1 MPVFHTKTIESILE
15 PVAVQV
21 SKLVILHE
29 EAEDGNAM
37 PDLCRPIQVVKLA
50 VDNLV
55 KVGYE
60 TINFSDDQILKQDM
74 PPALRRVEES
84 SILLLQASDM
94 LRADPYSAPARKK
107 LIEGSRGILQGTSAL
122 LLAFDESEV
131 RKIIRVCKNVL
142 EYLAI
147 TEVVDR
153 MEDLVTYVKNLSP
166 VLTRMTKEV
175 DTREKEL
182 THQVHREMLIRS
194 LEQVKNLTPVLISG
208 IKIYIT
214 AKQTNQGVQD
224 AQTNRDY
231 VVRKMSDEIHE
242 IIRVLQLTT
251 YDEEEWDADDIAVMK
266 KAQSAI
272 EQKMKLAHDWLADPS
287 ALVGS
292 SGMVIDNRV
301 LSGDKSLRQIL
312 EDARRIADCCTNQ
325 DDRDRILKSVSNLES
340 MSQALSELRAQGKGN
355 SPQAMS
361 LAREM
366 QQKLKELQNLTG
378 TSIANTERSGIRKP
392 APTVEG
398 KVDQAQRWL
407 TNPGLDDRGLGEQ
420 ATRMVVADGRRV
432 AEGCS
437 GPLRS
442 DLLRLCDETEI
453 LTNQLADLIA
463 KGQGNSPQ
471 AKAIARHL
479 SEKLLQLKGKIE
491 EALVNQVAEDFI
503 DITTPLKQLTEAASV
518 PLGTPGREA
527 NFDDKRRNFEAHSA
541 KLADTA
547 TMVATAGGCRNKK
560 TVEEIFKSSKQVND
574 LTPQI
579 TTAAKIVFSNP
590 ENQAA
595 VEHFELLKKQW
606 SDNMERLRGLVDE
619 AVDSTALV
627 KAEEEGI
634 LRDTE
639 RVEDGIRTRDSP
651 KIVTNASNIARR
663 ANRVLQVA
671 QQEAD
676 NSEDPNFVDNVNRAS
691 EQLRS
696 TITPMVQCAKVVSM
710 NPQDPGAANNWRKTN
725 SGLIDAVGEV
735 RKAVDTTPDCRR
747 AEEMF
752 PPPPDLSELQISEP
766 CFVAPPRYAPPPPA
780 VPPPP
785 AQEFPQRRVV
795 QQAAPRAA
803 VRDQP
808 DGPDPIVY
816 NSPHSTLRF
825 YPSPDAVSEWEARK
839 STSKTSATKP
849 KHQVHYKS
857 FMIGSPKVEH
867 IRSKNSARTNPSPSS
882 DNEQVQLTNFAVMPL
897 SPENVARSL
906 ANLSWSAKEKSDLPN
921 HSDGLPIPIYHEQAG
936 FQSNGFFQG
945 FDMPVFDMPDMNNLM
960 TNLTQ
965 SEHRVATISQPNVVA
980 DWSQSFSDFSNNASF
995 SSSQMQSSHS
1005 YSANSFATDFG
1016 QNGYFKGSNGLTERI
1031 VPIEIEKNE
1040 NELQEVSDVIKK
1052 YTKVS
1057 VVNPKTVSKKETK
1070 KEYSELTVTPAV
1082 TDVMKKYTKVS
1093 VVKPKTV
1100 TEEFSSVS
1108 ATPPVT
1114 TNVTKKYAKVS
1125 VIPPVKNVLDLAVK
1139 ETVNLA
1145 TKPASKRSRFT
1156 SYSYLKFDQPKQKA
1170 KRISFSPKHYS
1181 QKSFRINSPK
1191 TTGSQTVSASVAYSG
1206 NCGARRRDRR
1216 SLLVK
1221 PLCEKYE
1228 MMIGS
1233 SGASSDEE
1241 SGQIFKERSNTKI
1254 YHPMCGSYKSIKLS
1268 PVPSGTKCKTS
1279 GRSSIFIVPKYLR
1292 SRSQQKTQFVV
1303 PALRSSLSSS
1313 NTRRAPMKK
1322 QQPPVPQRSA
1332 PPPVPAPPIP
1342 PPPAWAAYSQD
1353 GPPRP
1358 PLPSDTMPPR
1368 PPPPETDDEE
1378 DFPVPQENQPIM
1390 MAAHMLHEEAKQ
1402 WSSKDN
1408 EIIGAAKRMA
1418 FLMVRLSQLVRG
1430 EGGTKKDLISTAKS
1444 IAEASEEVTRL
1455 AKKLA
1460 AECTDK
1466 KMRTNLLQVCE
1477 RIPTIGTQLKI
1488 LSTVKATM
1496 LGAQGSEEDQ
1506 EATEMLVGNAQNLM
1520 QAVKE
1525 TVRAAEAASIKIRVD
1540 SGYTIRWLRKRPW
1553 YT

>member
-15 PVAVQV
+15 PVAQQV

-37 PDLCRPIQVVKLA
+37 PDLARPIQVVKLA

-55 KVGYE
+55 KVGYD
-60 TINFSDDQILKQDM
+60 TINSSDDQILKQDM

-84 SILLLQASDM
+84 SILLLQASEM
-94 LRADPYSAPARKK
+94 LRSDPYSAPARKK

-175 DTREKEL
+175 DAREKEL

-208 IKIYIT
+208 IKIFIT
-214 AKQTNQGVQD
+214 AKQTNQGIPD
-224 AQTNRDY
+224 SQTNRDY

-251 YDEEEWDADDIAVMK
+251 YDEEEWDADDLAVMK

-292 SGMVIDNRV
+292 SG
-301 LSGDKSLRQIL
+301 DKSLRQIL
-312 EDARRIADCCTNQ
+312 EDAKRIADCCTNPE
-325 DDRDRILKSVSNLES
+325 DRDRILKSVSNLES
-340 MSQALSELRAQGKGN
+340 MSQALNELRQQGKGN

-366 QQKLKELQNLTG
+366 QQQLKELQNLTG
-378 TSIANTERSGIRKP
+378 AGIMNTERSGIRKP

-407 TNPGLDDRGLGEQ
+407 NNPAMDDRGLGEQ
-420 ATRMVVADGRRV
+420 ATRMVVADGRRI
-432 AEGCS
+432 AAGCS

-479 SEKLLQLKGKIE
+479 SEKLHNLKTKIQ

-503 DITTPLKQLTEAASV
+503 DITTPLKQLTEASMV
-518 PLGTPGREA
+518 PLGTAGREA
-527 NFDDKRRNFEAHSA
+527 NFEDKKHNFEGHAR

-547 TMVATAGGCRNKK
+547 NMVATAGGCRNKK
-560 TVEEIFKSSKQVND
+560 TVEEIFKASKQAND
-574 LTPQI
+574 LTPQVM
-579 TTAAKIVFSNP
+579 TAAKIVFNNP
-590 ENQAA
+590 DNQAA

-606 SDNMERLRGLVDE
+606 SDNMERMRNLVDE
-619 AVDSTALV
+619 AVDSTALI

-634 LRDTE
+634 LRDTD
-639 RVEDGIRTRDSP
+639 RVEDGIRTVDSP

-671 QQEAD
+671 QQEAE
-676 NSEDPNFVDNVNRAS
+676 NSEDPKFVDNVNRAS

-710 NPQDPGAANNWRKTN
+710 QPQDPGAANNWRSTN
-725 SGLIDAVGEV
+725 QGLIKAVGEV
-735 RKAVDTTPDCRR
+735 RKAVDVTPEGFR

-752 PPPPDLSELQISEP
+752 PPPPDLSQLHISEP
-766 CFVAPPRYAPPPPA
+766 TFTAPPPRR
-780 VPPPP
+780 PPPP
-785 AQEFPQRRVV
+785 QLAPSQEFSDIFGLGSPKASVDR
-795 QQAAPRAA
+795 
-803 VRDQP
+803 P
-808 DGPDPIVY
+808 DGSSPIVY
-816 NSPHSTLRF
+816 NSPHSTIRF
-825 YPSPDAVSEWEARK
+825 YPSS
-839 STSKTSATKP
+839 
-849 KHQVHYKS
+849 
-857 FMIGSPKVEH
+857 
-867 IRSKNSARTNPSPSS
+867 
-882 DNEQVQLTNFAVMPL
+882 
-897 SPENVARSL
+897 
-906 ANLSWSAKEKSDLPN
+906 
-921 HSDGLPIPIYHEQAG
+921 
-936 FQSNGFFQG
+936 
-945 FDMPVFDMPDMNNLM
+945 
-960 TNLTQ
+960 
-965 SEHRVATISQPNVVA
+965 
-980 DWSQSFSDFSNNASF
+980 
-995 SSSQMQSSHS
+995 
-1005 YSANSFATDFG
+1005 
-1016 QNGYFKGSNGLTERI
+1016 
-1031 VPIEIEKNE
+1031 
-1040 NELQEVSDVIKK
+1040 
-1052 YTKVS
+1052 
-1057 VVNPKTVSKKETK
+1057 
-1070 KEYSELTVTPAV
+1070 
-1082 TDVMKKYTKVS
+1082 
-1093 VVKPKTV
+1093 
-1100 TEEFSSVS
+1100 
-1108 ATPPVT
+1108 
-1114 TNVTKKYAKVS
+1114 
-1125 VIPPVKNVLDLAVK
+1125 
-1139 ETVNLA
+1139 
-1145 TKPASKRSRFT
+1145 
-1156 SYSYLKFDQPKQKA
+1156 
-1170 KRISFSPKHYS
+1170 
-1181 QKSFRINSPK
+1181 
-1191 TTGSQTVSASVAYSG
+1191 
-1206 NCGARRRDRR
+1206 
-1216 SLLVK
+1216 
-1221 PLCEKYE
+1221 
-1228 MMIGS
+1228 
-1233 SGASSDEE
+1233 
-1241 SGQIFKERSNTKI
+1241 
-1254 YHPMCGSYKSIKLS
+1254 
-1268 PVPSGTKCKTS
+1268 
-1279 GRSSIFIVPKYLR
+1279 
-1292 SRSQQKTQFVV
+1292 
-1303 PALRSSLSSS
+1303 
-1313 NTRRAPMKK
+1313 
-1322 QQPPVPQRSA
+1322 
-1332 PPPVPAPPIP
+1332 
-1342 PPPAWAAYSQD
+1342 D

-1368 PPPPETDDEE
+1368 PPPPETDDE
-1378 DFPVPQENQPIM
+1378 DDMNFPIPQENQPIM
-1390 MAAHMLHEEAKQ
+1390 MAAHALHMEAKQ

-1408 EIIGAAKRMA
+1408 EIIAAAKRMA
-1418 FLMVRLSQLVRG
+1418 FLMVKLSQLVRG
-1430 EGGTKKDLISTAKS
+1430 EGGTKKDLISTAKG

-1496 LGAQGSEEDQ
+1496 LGAQEPIPAPDGSEIACGSEEDQ

>member
-15 PVAVQV
+15 PVAQQV

-37 PDLCRPIQVVKLA
+37 PDLSRPIQVVKLA

-60 TINFSDDQILKQDM
+60 TINSSDDQILKQDM

-94 LRADPYSAPARKK
+94 LRSDPYSAPARKK

-175 DTREKEL
+175 DAREKEL
-182 THQVHREMLIRS
+182 THQVHREMLVRS

-208 IKIYIT
+208 IKIFIT
-214 AKQTNQGVQD
+214 AKQSNQGIPD

-231 VVRKMSDEIHE
+231 VVHKMSDEIHE

-251 YDEEEWDADDIAVMK
+251 YDEEEWDADDLAVMK
-266 KAQSAI
+266 KAQSAL

-292 SGMVIDNRV
+292 SGVVVDNRV
-301 LSGDKSLRQIL
+301 LRGDKSLQQIL
-312 EDARRIADCCTNQ
+312 GDARRIAECCTNPE
-325 DDRDRILKSVSNLES
+325 DRDRIVKAVSNLES
-340 MSQALSELRAQGKGN
+340 MSQALNELRQQGKGN

-361 LAREM
+361 LGREM
-366 QQKLKELQNLTG
+366 QQKLRELQNLTG
-378 TSIANTERSGIRKP
+378 AGIMNSERSGIRKP

-407 TNPGLDDRGLGEQ
+407 TNPGIDDRGLGEQ
-420 ATRMVVADGRRV
+420 ATRMVVADGRRL
-432 AEGCS
+432 AQGCQ

-453 LTNQLADLIA
+453 LTNQLSDLIA

-479 SEKLLQLKGKIE
+479 SEKLHQLKGKIE

-503 DITTPLKQLTEAASV
+503 DITTPLKQLTEAAIV
-518 PLGTPGREA
+518 PLGTPGRDA
-527 NFDDKRRNFEAHSA
+527 NFADKRRNFEAHSA

-547 TMVATAGGCRNKK
+547 NMVATAGGCRTKK

-574 LTPQI
+574 LTPQVS
-579 TTAAKIVFSNP
+579 TAAKIVFSNP
-590 ENQAA
+590 DSQAA

-619 AVDSTALV
+619 AIDTPALI
-627 KAEEEGI
+627 KAEEDGI
-634 LRDTE
+634 LRDTD
-639 RVEDGIRTRDSP
+639 RVEDGIRTLDSP
-651 KIVTNASNIARR
+651 KIVTSASNIARR

-671 QQEAD
+671 QQEAE
-676 NSEDPNFVDNVNRAS
+676 NSEDPAFVDNVNRAS

-696 TITPMVQCAKVVSM
+696 TIAPMVQCAKVVSM
-710 NPQDPGAANNWRKTN
+710 SPKDHNAASNWRKAN

-735 RKAVDTTPDCRR
+735 KKAVQPDDHR

-752 PPPPDLSELQISEP
+752 PPPPDLSQLQIS
-766 CFVAPPRYAPPPPA
+766 
-780 VPPPP
+780 
-785 AQEFPQRRVV
+785 
-795 QQAAPRAA
+795 
-803 VRDQP
+803 
-808 DGPDPIVY
+808 
-816 NSPHSTLRF
+816 
-825 YPSPDAVSEWEARK
+825 
-839 STSKTSATKP
+839 
-849 KHQVHYKS
+849 
-857 FMIGSPKVEH
+857 
-867 IRSKNSARTNPSPSS
+867 
-882 DNEQVQLTNFAVMPL
+882 
-897 SPENVARSL
+897 
-906 ANLSWSAKEKSDLPN
+906 
-921 HSDGLPIPIYHEQAG
+921 
-936 FQSNGFFQG
+936 
-945 FDMPVFDMPDMNNLM
+945 
-960 TNLTQ
+960 
-965 SEHRVATISQPNVVA
+965 
-980 DWSQSFSDFSNNASF
+980 
-995 SSSQMQSSHS
+995 
-1005 YSANSFATDFG
+1005 
-1016 QNGYFKGSNGLTERI
+1016 
-1031 VPIEIEKNE
+1031 
-1040 NELQEVSDVIKK
+1040 
-1052 YTKVS
+1052 
-1057 VVNPKTVSKKETK
+1057 
-1070 KEYSELTVTPAV
+1070 
-1082 TDVMKKYTKVS
+1082 
-1093 VVKPKTV
+1093 
-1100 TEEFSSVS
+1100 
-1108 ATPPVT
+1108 
-1114 TNVTKKYAKVS
+1114 
-1125 VIPPVKNVLDLAVK
+1125 
-1139 ETVNLA
+1139 
-1145 TKPASKRSRFT
+1145 
-1156 SYSYLKFDQPKQKA
+1156 
-1170 KRISFSPKHYS
+1170 
-1181 QKSFRINSPK
+1181 
-1191 TTGSQTVSASVAYSG
+1191 
-1206 NCGARRRDRR
+1206 
-1216 SLLVK
+1216 
-1221 PLCEKYE
+1221 
-1228 MMIGS
+1228 
-1233 SGASSDEE
+1233 
-1241 SGQIFKERSNTKI
+1241 
-1254 YHPMCGSYKSIKLS
+1254 
-1268 PVPSGTKCKTS
+1268 
-1279 GRSSIFIVPKYLR
+1279 
-1292 SRSQQKTQFVV
+1292 
-1303 PALRSSLSSS
+1303 
-1313 NTRRAPMKK
+1313 
-1322 QQPPVPQRSA
+1322 
-1332 PPPVPAPPIP
+1332 
-1342 PPPAWAAYSQD
+1342 D

-1358 PLPSDTMPPR
+1358 PLPSNTMPPR
-1368 PPPPETDDEE
+1368 PPPPDTDDEE
-1378 DFPVPQENQPIM
+1378 DFPIPQENQPIM

-1418 FLMVRLSQLVRG
+1418 FLMVKLSQLVRG
-1430 EGGTKKDLISTAKS
+1430 EGGSKKDLISTAKL

-1496 LGAQGSEEDQ
+1496 LGAQEPIPAPDGSEIACGSEEDQ

>member
-15 PVAVQV
+15 PVAQQV

-37 PDLCRPIQVVKLA
+37 PDLARPIQVVKLA

-55 KVGYE
+55 KVGYD
-60 TINFSDDQILKQDM
+60 TINSSDDQILKQDM

-84 SILLLQASDM
+84 SILLLQASEM
-94 LRADPYSAPARKK
+94 LRSDPYSAPARKK

-175 DTREKEL
+175 DAREKEL

-208 IKIYIT
+208 IKIFIT
-214 AKQTNQGVQD
+214 AKQTNQGIPD
-224 AQTNRDY
+224 SQTNRDY

-251 YDEEEWDADDIAVMK
+251 YDEEEWDADDLAVMK

-292 SGMVIDNRV
+292 SG
-301 LSGDKSLRQIL
+301 DKSLRQIL
-312 EDARRIADCCTNQ
+312 EDAKRIADCCTNPE
-325 DDRDRILKSVSNLES
+325 DRDRILKSVSNLES
-340 MSQALSELRAQGKGN
+340 MSQALNELRQQGKGN

-366 QQKLKELQNLTG
+366 QQQLKELQNLTG
-378 TSIANTERSGIRKP
+378 AGIMNTERSGIRKP

-407 TNPGLDDRGLGEQ
+407 NNPAMDDRGLGEQ
-420 ATRMVVADGRRV
+420 ATRMVVADGRRI
-432 AEGCS
+432 AAGCS

-479 SEKLLQLKGKIE
+479 SEKLHNLKTKIQ

-503 DITTPLKQLTEAASV
+503 DITTPLKQLTEASMV
-518 PLGTPGREA
+518 PLGTAGREA
-527 NFDDKRRNFEAHSA
+527 NFEDKKHNFEGHAR

-547 TMVATAGGCRNKK
+547 NMVATAGGCRNKK
-560 TVEEIFKSSKQVND
+560 TVEEIFKASKQAND
-574 LTPQI
+574 LTPQVM
-579 TTAAKIVFSNP
+579 TAAKIVFNNP
-590 ENQAA
+590 DNQAA

-606 SDNMERLRGLVDE
+606 SDNMERMRNLVDE
-619 AVDSTALV
+619 AVDSTALI

-634 LRDTE
+634 LRDTD
-639 RVEDGIRTRDSP
+639 RVEDGIRTVDSP

-671 QQEAD
+671 QQEAE
-676 NSEDPNFVDNVNRAS
+676 NSEDPKFVDNVNRAS

-710 NPQDPGAANNWRKTN
+710 QPQDPGAANNWRSTN
-725 SGLIDAVGEV
+725 QGLIKAVGEV
-735 RKAVDTTPDCRR
+735 RKAVDVTPEGFR

-752 PPPPDLSELQISEP
+752 PPPPDLSQLHIS
-766 CFVAPPRYAPPPPA
+766 
-780 VPPPP
+780 
-785 AQEFPQRRVV
+785 
-795 QQAAPRAA
+795 
-803 VRDQP
+803 
-808 DGPDPIVY
+808 
-816 NSPHSTLRF
+816 
-825 YPSPDAVSEWEARK
+825 
-839 STSKTSATKP
+839 
-849 KHQVHYKS
+849 
-857 FMIGSPKVEH
+857 
-867 IRSKNSARTNPSPSS
+867 
-882 DNEQVQLTNFAVMPL
+882 
-897 SPENVARSL
+897 
-906 ANLSWSAKEKSDLPN
+906 
-921 HSDGLPIPIYHEQAG
+921 
-936 FQSNGFFQG
+936 
-945 FDMPVFDMPDMNNLM
+945 
-960 TNLTQ
+960 
-965 SEHRVATISQPNVVA
+965 
-980 DWSQSFSDFSNNASF
+980 
-995 SSSQMQSSHS
+995 
-1005 YSANSFATDFG
+1005 
-1016 QNGYFKGSNGLTERI
+1016 
-1031 VPIEIEKNE
+1031 
-1040 NELQEVSDVIKK
+1040 
-1052 YTKVS
+1052 
-1057 VVNPKTVSKKETK
+1057 
-1070 KEYSELTVTPAV
+1070 
-1082 TDVMKKYTKVS
+1082 
-1093 VVKPKTV
+1093 
-1100 TEEFSSVS
+1100 
-1108 ATPPVT
+1108 
-1114 TNVTKKYAKVS
+1114 
-1125 VIPPVKNVLDLAVK
+1125 
-1139 ETVNLA
+1139 
-1145 TKPASKRSRFT
+1145 
-1156 SYSYLKFDQPKQKA
+1156 
-1170 KRISFSPKHYS
+1170 
-1181 QKSFRINSPK
+1181 
-1191 TTGSQTVSASVAYSG
+1191 
-1206 NCGARRRDRR
+1206 
-1216 SLLVK
+1216 
-1221 PLCEKYE
+1221 
-1228 MMIGS
+1228 
-1233 SGASSDEE
+1233 
-1241 SGQIFKERSNTKI
+1241 
-1254 YHPMCGSYKSIKLS
+1254 
-1268 PVPSGTKCKTS
+1268 
-1279 GRSSIFIVPKYLR
+1279 
-1292 SRSQQKTQFVV
+1292 
-1303 PALRSSLSSS
+1303 
-1313 NTRRAPMKK
+1313 
-1322 QQPPVPQRSA
+1322 
-1332 PPPVPAPPIP
+1332 
-1342 PPPAWAAYSQD
+1342 D

-1368 PPPPETDDEE
+1368 PPPPETDDE
-1378 DFPVPQENQPIM
+1378 DDMNFPIPQENQPIM
-1390 MAAHMLHEEAKQ
+1390 MAAHALHMEAKQ

-1408 EIIGAAKRMA
+1408 EIIAAAKRMA
-1418 FLMVRLSQLVRG
+1418 FLMVKLSQLVRG
-1430 EGGTKKDLISTAKS
+1430 EGGTKKDLISTAKG

-1496 LGAQGSEEDQ
+1496 LGAQEPIPAPDGSEIACGSEEDQ